1 MHILVTAAT
10 GTVGS
15 RVVAKLQAR
24 GASVRAYVR
33 DRGKAL
39 RALGPDVELVVGD
52 FADTGAL
59 THAMLDVDRV
69 FLACGN
75 TAGQVDHEGSVI
87 EAARSARVAGV
98 VKLSGPRPA
107 ADSTLV
113 FERWHAAIEQR
124 LQASGIPAVVL
135 RPSTYMSN
143 LLAYAESVARSGMLF
158 APADDAR
165 IAFVDPGDVAAVA
178 ATVLLDA
185 RHDGHTYRLTG
196 PAAITYGQV
205 AEDLTAATER
215 SVAYVDVSDTA
226 ARAAMLD
233 DGLPPFAAD
242 AIIDIFRA
250 QRAGEMSQVST
261 DVPTLLGR
269 DARPF
274 AQFAQA
280 HAAVFAAVTV

>member
-15 RVVAKLQAR
+15 QVVAELQTR
-24 GASVRAYVR
+24 GATVRAFVR
-33 DRGKAL
+33 DRDKA
-39 RALGPDVELVVGD
+39 RCVLGPDVELAVGD

-59 THAMLDVDRV
+59 TRAMRDVDRV
-69 FLACGN
+69 FLACSN
-75 TAGQVDHEGSVI
+75 APGQVDHEGSVVD
-87 EAARSARVAGV
+87 AARSAGVAGV
-98 VKLSGPRPA
+98 VKLSGPRA
-107 ADSTLV
+107 DADSMLV

-124 LQASGIPAVVL
+124 LRASGIPAVVL

-143 LLAYAESVARSGMLF
+143 LLASAPGVARSGMLF

-196 PAAITYGQV
+196 PAAISYGQI
-205 AEDLTAATER
+205 AEDLSTATGR
-215 SVAYVDVSDTA
+215 PVAYVDVSDTA

-261 DVPTLLGR
+261 DVRTLLGR
-269 DARPF
+269 DATPF
-274 AQFAQA
+274 AKFAQA
-280 HAAVFAAVTV
+280 HAPAFAAVAV